1 MWPGKRANIR
11 KMCKECHLC
20 AVAKDY
26 GRSGRQPLE
35 PNKVDYLEPLQKVDL
50 GLVGPLPK
58 AKDGLQHLIVLQY
71 CFSKFPVVGCLKSGE
86 ASVLTRWPCD
96 NVLTVYGVPE
106 EMITDCKTQ
115 LSSVEFEEFLKKNGI
130 KHFKT
135 APFTPTTDGLV
146 EPYSM
151 VERFN

>member
-58 AKDGLQHLIVLQY
+58 AKRWLTAFDCSAILLFKISGSGMLKEWRGFSVNQVAMRQRFDSLRSARRNDNGLQNTTF
-71 CFSKFPVVGCLKSGE
+71 FS
-86 ASVLTRWPCD
+86 
-96 NVLTVYGVPE
+96 GV
-106 EMITDCKTQ
+106 
-115 LSSVEFEEFLKKNGI
+115 
-130 KHFKT
+130 
-135 APFTPTTDGLV
+135 
-146 EPYSM
+146 
-151 VERFN
+151 